1 MTRNGGPEG
10 AGASDGGA
18 RRDRAVRTVLVD
30 DHALLREGLRSLLDR
45 DTAVEVVGEAN
56 SFDSALAEIE
66 HSRPDVVVVDLKLTA
81 GADYEGLRLIEE
93 VTKSYPEVAS
103 LVLTTFLDDDLV
115 IRAVRAGSRGYVV
128 KDVDTTELVRAVR
141 AVATG
146 GSAFDPRSA
155 TIVLRT
161 VSGGRDVAAELTDR
175 EREVLRLLAEGKSN
189 GEIGGVLYIS
199 ESTVK
204 FHIRNLIRK
213 LGVSKRTD
221 AVYVASKRGLI

>member
-1 MTRNGGPEG
+1 MTRSGGPG
-10 AGASDGGA
+10 SAGVRGEQ
-18 RRDRAVRTVLVD
+18 AVRTVLVD

-45 DTAVEVVGEAN
+45 DTAVEVVGEAS
-56 SFDSALAEIE
+56 SFDSALAEIA
-66 HSRPDVVVVDLKLTA
+66 HSAPDVVVVDLKLTA
-81 GADYEGLRLIEE
+81 GTDYEGLRLIEE
-93 VTKSYPEVAS
+93 ISRRHPGVAS

-115 IRAVRAGSRGYVV
+115 VRAVRAGARGYVV
-128 KDVDTTELVRAVR
+128 KDVDTTELIRAVR

-161 VSGGRDVAAELTDR
+161 VSGGRDAAAELTDR

-189 GEIGGVLYIS
+189 AEVGGTLYIS

>member
-1 MTRNGGPEG
+1 MTRGGGPESAG
-10 AGASDGGA
+10 AGGA
-18 RRDRAVRTVLVD
+18 GPRNDRAVRTVLVD

>member
-1 MTRNGGPEG
+1 MTR
-10 AGASDGGA
+10 DD
-18 RRDRAVRTVLVD
+18 DRPVKTVLVD

-45 DTAVEVVGEAN
+45 DTAVVVVGEAN
-56 SFDSALAEIE
+56 SFDSALAEIAN
-66 HSRPDVVVVDLKLTA
+66 SRPDVVVVDLKLTA

-93 VTKSYPEVAS
+93 VTKRHPEVAS

-115 IRAVRAGSRGYVV
+115 VRAVRAGARGYVV

-175 EREVLRLLAEGKSN
+175 EREVLRQLAEGKSN
-189 GEIGGVLYIS
+189 AEIGGTLYIS

>member
-1 MTRNGGPEG
+1 MTR
-10 AGASDGGA
+10 DD
-18 RRDRAVRTVLVD
+18 DRPVKTVLVD
-30 DHALLREGLRSLLDR
+30 DHALLRDGLRSLLDR
-45 DTAVEVVGEAN
+45 DTAVVVVGEAN
-56 SFDSALAEIE
+56 SFDSALAEIAN
-66 HSRPDVVVVDLKLTA
+66 SRPDVVVVDLKLTA

-93 VTKSYPEVAS
+93 VTKRHPDVAS

-115 IRAVRAGSRGYVV
+115 VRAVRAGARGYVV

-175 EREVLRLLAEGKSN
+175 EREVLRQLAEGKSN
-189 GEIGGVLYIS
+189 AEIGGTLYIS

>member
-1 MTRNGGPEG
+1 MTR
-10 AGASDGGA
+10 DD
-18 RRDRAVRTVLVD
+18 DRPVKTVLVD

-45 DTAVEVVGEAN
+45 DTAVVVVGEAN
-56 SFDSALAEIE
+56 SFDTALAEIAKCL
-66 HSRPDVVVVDLKLTA
+66 PDVVVVDLKLTA

-93 VTKSYPEVAS
+93 VTKRHPEVAS

-115 IRAVRAGSRGYVV
+115 VRAVRAGARGYVV

-175 EREVLRLLAEGKSN
+175 EREVLRQLAEGKSN
-189 GEIGGVLYIS
+189 AEIGGTLYIS

>member
-1 MTRNGGPEG
+1 MTQRRGQRE
-10 AGASDGGA
+10 ATVAEIDAS
-18 RRDRAVRTVLVD
+18 RPIRTMLVD

-45 DTAVEVVGEAN
+45 DDEVKVVGEAGT
-56 SFDSALAEIE
+56 FDAALAELA
-66 HSRPDVVVVDLKLTA
+66 HCRPHVVVVDLKLTA
-81 GADYEGLRLIEE
+81 GTEYGGLTLIQEIS
-93 VTKSYPEVAS
+93 KRHPEVAT

-115 IRAVRAGSRGYVV
+115 VRAVRAGARGYVV
-128 KDVDTTELVRAVR
+128 KDVDTTELVRAIR
-141 AVATG
+141 AVSTG

-161 VSGGRDVAAELTDR
+161 VSGEHDVSAELTDR
-175 EREVLRLLAEGKSN
+175 EREVLRLLADGHAN
-189 GEIGGVLYIS
+189 AEIGRRLYIS